1 MVAPMVS
8 VGIFMS
14 VLCFRVVRS
23 SLLSIIDG
31 HVVVGVWRL
40 DSDEVQNRQ
49 LSLSYF
55 CHLQDLPC

>member
-8 VGIFMS
+8 VGIFTS
-14 VLCFRVVRS
+14 VLCVRVVRS

-31 HVVVGVWRL
+31 HVVGVWRL